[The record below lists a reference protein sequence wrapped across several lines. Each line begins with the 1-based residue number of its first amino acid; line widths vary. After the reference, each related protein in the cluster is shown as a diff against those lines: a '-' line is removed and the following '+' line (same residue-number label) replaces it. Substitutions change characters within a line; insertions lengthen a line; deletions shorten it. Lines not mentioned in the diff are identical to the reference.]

1 MPAQDFRRFGFPMPR
16 PKPVQSENAT
26 IFDRLGAL
34 PLSSKRDE
42 RRSFAR
48 WPPEVPE
55 SQRGTDI
62 FIGGLL
68 DDKETDFSGALRQYK
83 DAYAKETGRRVAYFP
98 NARTGEV
105 VEAIRAANRLGG
117 PVNVV
122 GHSYGGPDAFNA
134 AVRAG
139 REGLRVDNLVTL
151 DPVTA
156 FRAAPE
162 RGRPAGFWMNVNATP
177 SSRDG
182 SDWLAWVPFF
192 AGIPSRLPTDR
203 ANQRPAVSAHHKDV
217 DTLMVRSGA
226 REVLDASRRPKT
238 DILSDEQPIKAW
250 MNTRAVGARR

>member
-1 MPAQDFRRFGFPMPR
+1 MPK
-16 PKPVQSENAT
+16 PKPVQRERPSV
-26 IFDRLGAL
+26 FDRVGAL
-34 PLSSKRDE
+34 PLPARPDESSMF
-42 RRSFAR
+42 SR
-48 WPPEVPE
+48 WPVEVPE
-55 SQRGTDI
+55 AQRGTDI
-62 FIGGLL
+62 FIGGFL
-68 DDKETDFSGALRQYK
+68 DDKETGVSGALRQYK

-134 AVRAG
+134 TVRAG
-139 REGLRVDNLVTL
+139 REGLRVDNLVTV

-162 RGRPAGFWMNVNATP
+162 RGRPAGFWMNVDATP

-182 SDWLAWVPFF
+182 SDRLARIPFF

-203 ANQRPAVSAHHKDV
+203 ADRRPAISAHHKDV

-226 REVLDASRRPKT
+226 REVLDASRRPKM
-238 DILSDEQPIKAW
+238 DILSDEQPINDW
-250 MNTRAVGARR
+250 MKTRALGARR